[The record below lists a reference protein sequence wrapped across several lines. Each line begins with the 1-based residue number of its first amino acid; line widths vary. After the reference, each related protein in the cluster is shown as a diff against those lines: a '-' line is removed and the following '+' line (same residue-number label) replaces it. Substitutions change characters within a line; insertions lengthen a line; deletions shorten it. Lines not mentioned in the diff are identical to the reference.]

1 MYLRPR
7 VFLKVA
13 GMNKGASDFDA
24 IYTEVDEML
33 NLGLK
38 LVQDHIPPEGDAKQ
52 ELTDQLMSVGKSL
65 EVLFKQRAKEQA
77 ALQKVMVKAKAWK
90 DPNKKFD
97 ARKEL
102 QAILDNKTMGVD
114 ITQDQ
119 AGTDGKE
126 ISQK

>member
-1 MYLRPR
+1 
-7 VFLKVA
+7 
-13 GMNKGASDFDA
+13 MNKESNSDFDA
-24 IYTEVDEML
+24 LCIEVDEML

-52 ELTDQLMSVGKSL
+52 ELTQQLMSVGKSL

-77 ALQKVMVKAKAWK
+77 ALQKVMVKAWK

-102 QAILDNKTMGVD
+102 QAILDSETM
-114 ITQDQ
+114 
-119 AGTDGKE
+119 
-126 ISQK
+126 